1 MKKTSGLAGR
11 FLLSAS
17 SVFEELAPERKPLFS
32 PPLGLTFA
40 VAVTAA
46 VSFAKGVAACAAA
59 LAGGAVL
66 AAWGKGFE
74 AWIGVVFA
82 SLLFSLAVTA
92 PLLAVAAAPS
102 SAAPA
107 AFLAVLRAVSAA
119 AVFTGFTVCLGWRGV
134 VEGLRGLGMPALAFS
149 LGLLLKYIPIF
160 LRDLA
165 GVLAA
170 REARAMRKGL
180 KLSWTLMASA
190 AGEVLVRGYARAEA
204 LRMAFEARSFAGSAS
219 AVERRMRLSKVEV
232 ALLAYAL
239 SVAAAAWWSV

>member
-1 MKKTSGLAGR
+1 MRRTSGLAGR
-11 FLLSAS
+11 SLLSAS
-17 SVFEELAPERKPLFS
+17 SVFEELAPEREPLFS
-32 PPLGLTFA
+32 PPLGLALA

-46 VSFAKGVAACAAA
+46 ASFAKGVAACAAA

-66 AAWGKGFE
+66 AAWGKGFK
-74 AWIGVVFA
+74 AWIDVVSA

-102 SAAPA
+102 DAAPA

-180 KLSWTLMASA
+180 KLSWTLLASA

-204 LRMAFEARSFAGSAS
+204 LRMALEARSFAGSAPAAGRRVRFS
-219 AVERRMRLSKVEV
+219 RVEA

>member
-1 MKKTSGLAGR
+1 MKKSGGLAGR
-11 FLLSAS
+11 FLVSAS

-32 PPLGLTFA
+32 PPLGLTLA
-40 VAVTAA
+40 VVTATA
-46 VSFAKGVAACAAA
+46 VSFAKGFAACAAA

-66 AAWGKGFE
+66 AAWGKGFR
-74 AWIGVVFA
+74 AWISVVFA
-82 SLLFSLAVTA
+82 SLLFSLAVSV

-119 AVFTGFTVCLGWRGV
+119 AAFTGFTVCLGWRGV
-134 VEGLRGLGMPALAFS
+134 VEGLRCLRMPALAFS

-170 REARAMRKGL
+170 REARALRKDL
-180 KLSWTLMASA
+180 RLSWTLLASA

-204 LRMAFEARSFAGSAS
+204 LRMALEARSFAGSAPTM
-219 AVERRMRLSKVEV
+219 ERCTRILKVEV
-232 ALLAYAL
+232 ALLAYTL
-239 SVAAAAWWSV
+239 SVAAAAWWSI